1 MLCRGAALQI
11 AARLASRHPG
21 RGQFSVIK
29 RGAAFEWECGRR
41 EQSTPCRKRP
51 SRNAAKAAVLLFATG
66 LVLGACGSGPGVSLS
81 RSEERTAI
89 RLSAGDR
96 EHLLRGMRTYLAS
109 VQGIIEALPQN
120 KHAIVAESARKGGLE
135 MLSGVPASVAV
146 SLPPGFLMLSMD
158 THQKFDALARSASA
172 GDAKVQLLTQL
183 GDILANCSACHAQY
197 RLLPN

>member
-1 MLCRGAALQI
+1 MKHGTAIELG
-11 AARLASRHPG
+11 
-21 RGQFSVIK
+21 
-29 RGAAFEWECGRR
+29 CGRQ
-41 EQSTPCRKRP
+41 EQSTPCPQGP
-51 SRNAAKAAVLLFATG
+51 SRNAAKAALLLLATS

-120 KHAIVAESARKGGLE
+120 KHAVVAESAKKGGLE
-135 MLSGVPASVAV
+135 MLTGVPASVAV

-172 GDAKVQLLTQL
+172 GDAKAQLLTQL

-197 RLLPN
+197 QLAPN